1 MAASENTSVRDHAMG
16 PNHRNGGASEPTAAD
31 WVKQLSDQASRLA
44 HLEVELAKAELAA
57 KGKRAGVG
65 IGMFSGAGALA

>member
-1 MAASENTSVRDHAMG
+1 
-16 PNHRNGGASEPTAAD
+16 
-31 WVKQLSDQASRLA
+31 VKQLSDQASRLA

-65 IGMFSGAGALA
+65 IGMFSGADALA